1 MLAATAF
8 AITVCGCASL
18 STWSEPDA
26 NESSAANGQSPLR
39 KIRRSIE
46 LDAQF
51 VKIRFN
57 PSDPDQLQSMWQWV
71 DETVLPPDTRR
82 ALQANGLRVGK
93 AVQPQRLTSRLEN
106 LRSQEARGEL
116 DAFLASA
123 GVASHKTEGKQTIPM
138 RLGRRHEL
146 PVCNP
151 MAGPQIII
159 VDDEPQPI
167 GRTLVNP
174 YFLFAITPQ
183 PSRAPAEVRLSIR
196 PEIPYGDVQMDGLQ
210 ASAAF
215 RIDVR
220 REAWVLDRLAFD
232 LKAGEGDLF
241 VIAETPTRQGIGKM
255 MLGGKDVNQL
265 EEQTIILLRVANIP
279 TPAEEI

>member
-1 MLAATAF
+1 MAATVLSVALG
-8 AITVCGCASL
+8 GCASL
-18 STWSEPDA
+18 ATWSEPEKKEA
-26 NESSAANGQSPLR
+26 QTKRGASPLR

-46 LDAQF
+46 VEAQF

-57 PSDPDQLQSMWQWV
+57 PNEPDQLQSMWQWV
-71 DETVLPPDTRR
+71 DETILPAGTRK

-93 AVQPQRLTSRLEN
+93 AAQPERLKSRLDG
-106 LRSQEARGEL
+106 LRSQEARDEL
-116 DAFLASA
+116 DAFLTSA
-123 GVASHKTEGKQTIPM
+123 GVASHQSEGKQTIPM

-146 PVCNP
+146 PVRLP
-151 MAGPQIII
+151 MVGEHVVL
-159 VDDEPQPI
+159 VDDEPQPV
-167 GRTLVNP
+167 GRTLLNP
-174 YFLFAITPQ
+174 HFLFAITPQ
-183 PSRAPAEVRLSIR
+183 PARSPAKVRLSMR

-220 REAWVLDRLAFD
+220 RQAWVLDQLAFE
-232 LKAGEGDLF
+232 LAGGEGDLF
-241 VIAETPTRQGIGKM
+241 VIAETATRHGLGRM